1 MSSRADSRA
10 ATRRKVV
17 GEARV
22 LFEQKGYARTTV
34 RDIAAGA
41 GVSVGTVMSVG
52 DKDELLVEAFEDRIR
67 EFHEERAAG
76 AEDTQEGS
84 GSLSGQVGQIGLGS
98 GSASAVDR
106 NAALEK
112 LLATVG
118 PFIDLFAEHQE
129 MARAYGAVLLVGRHA
144 SQIFGEL
151 QELLIGEFEAV
162 FARLLQCP
170 PAQAEQLAV
179 GAYLAY
185 VGALF
190 EWAAT
195 PGMDRAALRAR
206 LREGWQGFM
215 GVMPGRCES

>member
-10 ATRRKVV
+10 ATRKKVV

-34 RDIAAGA
+34 RDIAASA

-52 DKDELLVEAFEDRIR
+52 DKDGLLVEVFEDRIR
-67 EFHEERAAG
+67 ESHEERAVG
-76 AEDTQEGS
+76 AEDLQEGS
-84 GSLSGQVGQIGLGS
+84 GSPSGQVGQGS
-98 GSASAVDR
+98 GSAPAVDG
-106 NAALEK
+106 NAALEE
-112 LLATVG
+112 LLTAVG

-144 SQIFGEL
+144 SQVFGEL
-151 QELLIGEFEAV
+151 QELLLDEFEAV
-162 FARLLQCP
+162 FIRLLQCP
-170 PAQAEQLAV
+170 PAQAERHAV

-206 LREGWQGFM
+206 LREGWQGLV
-215 GVMPGRCES
+215 GAMPGRCES